1 MTKSDDKRVP
11 VLRFKGFTDEWEQR
25 KLGEICKVT
34 KLAGFEFTKYV
45 NYSNTGSILA
55 IRGINV
61 KKGKFNLQDVKY
73 IDNSNFSRL
82 SRSKLQ
88 EGDILFTYVGT
99 IGNSAIVPKN
109 VNWYLAPNVCLIR
122 PQDKNSSFISYLI
135 QSDRF
140 QHEEIPKWI
149 TTSSQ
154 PALSMKNIRKFK
166 IILPL
171 NSEQQ
176 KISSLVSKIDK
187 LITLQQRK
195 EKQIK
200 LLKKAMLQTL
210 FTTKTVPQ
218 LRFKGFTD
226 NWEQRKLGDV
236 LSKFDYG
243 LNSASSDY
251 DGKNKYLRITDID
264 EQTHRFNLDN
274 LTSPKVDLKN
284 KDNYILHPGDIV
296 FARTGAS
303 VGKTYKY
310 REDDGRVYFAGF
322 LIRGRINKNFDTSFI
337 FDTTLLPKYSN
348 FVEITSIRSGQPGI
362 NSEEYKK
369 YVINI
374 PTINEQKYISK
385 LITNLEELITLQQ
398 NKTKKLE
405 NLKQFLLQNMFI

>member
-1 MTKSDDKRVP
+1 M
-11 VLRFKGFTDEWEQR
+11 
-25 KLGEICKVT
+25 GEICKVT

-140 QHEEIPKWI
+140 QHEEILKWI

-154 PALSMKNIRKFK
+154 PALSMENIRKFK

-195 EKQIK
+195 LNDLNSMKSALLQDVFPNTQGIKKIKLSTQEWNLQKISSIFKERNQRNKNGMLLSVSISKGVYPFSENDRKDNSSNDKSNYKEVKINDLAYNSMRMWQGAVGVSKYNGIVSPAYTVITPKKEENPNFYYYYFKNKRMLFNFRQHSQGLTSDTWNLKFPLFEKILIQVPSDKEEEQRISSLFKQIDK
-200 LLKKAMLQTL
+200 SI
-210 FTTKTVPQ
+210 
-218 LRFKGFTD
+218 
-226 NWEQRKLGDV
+226 E
-236 LSKFDYG
+236 LSKIQI
-243 LNSASSDY
+243 
-251 DGKNKYLRITDID
+251 KK
-264 EQTHRFNLDN
+264 
-274 LTSPKVDLKN
+274 LTS
-284 KDNYILHPGDIV
+284 I
-296 FARTGAS
+296 
-303 VGKTYKY
+303 
-310 REDDGRVYFAGF
+310 
-322 LIRGRINKNFDTSFI
+322 
-337 FDTTLLPKYSN
+337 
-348 FVEITSIRSGQPGI
+348 
-362 NSEEYKK
+362 
-369 YVINI
+369 
-374 PTINEQKYISK
+374 
-385 LITNLEELITLQQ
+385 
-398 NKTKKLE
+398 
-405 NLKQFLLQNMFI
+405 KQFLLQNMFI